1 MILSIETA
9 TKLCSV
15 ALARDGVVLALCEE
29 ESEQNIHAEKLN
41 VFIAQV
47 MTEAECELRALDAV
61 AVGIGPGSYTG
72 SRIGL
77 SAAKG
82 LCFALDR
89 PIIGISTLITLC
101 ERAKAM
107 GAVPIDTTDTF
118 NPMVD
123 ARRMEVFTRTF
134 SAEGAALD
142 EMSPLILDEAWA
154 AQEGVRRIVFGDGAD
169 KATTLWKDQ
178 PTILHIPGVRPSAG
192 AMAREAERRYT
203 GKAFDDLAYLV
214 PAYGKAA
221 NVTQSKKLGSGSG
234 L

>member
-1 MILSIETA
+1 MSLILSIETA

-15 ALARDGVVLALCEE
+15 ALARDGVVVALREE

-47 MTEAECELRALDAV
+47 MAEAECDLRKLDAV

-89 PIIGISTLITLC
+89 PIIGISTLRTLC

-107 GAVPIDTTDTF
+107 GAVPFESTDTF

-123 ARRMEVFTRTF
+123 ARRMEVFTQ
-134 SAEGAALD
+134 SCNADGMPLE
-142 EMSPLILDEAWA
+142 EMAPLILDEAWA
-154 AQEGVRRIVFGDGAD
+154 GQEGVKRFVFGDGAD
-169 KATTLWKDQ
+169 KATALWKDQ
-178 PTILHIPGVRPSAG
+178 PTIVQIPGVRPSAG
-192 AMAREAERRYT
+192 AMAREAERCFT
-203 GKAFDDLAYLV
+203 AKEFDDLAYLV

-221 NVTQSKKLGSGSG
+221 NVTQSKKLPNS
-234 L
+234 

>member
-47 MTEAECELRALDAV
+47 MAEAECDLRKLDAV

-89 PIIGISTLITLC
+89 PIIGISTLNTLC
-101 ERAKAM
+101 ERAKEM
-107 GAVPIDTTDTF
+107 GATSMDSTDTF

-123 ARRMEVFTRTF
+123 ARRMEVFAQPF
-134 SAEGAALD
+134 DSEGMPLE
-142 EMSPLILDEAWA
+142 EMAPLILDEIWA
-154 AQEGVRRIVFGDGAD
+154 GQEGVKRFVFGDGAD
-169 KATTLWKDQ
+169 KATVLWKYQ
-178 PTILHIPGVRPSAG
+178 PTIVHISGVRPSAG
-192 AMAREAERRYT
+192 AMAREAERRFT
-203 GKAFDDLAYLV
+203 AKAFNDLAYLI

-221 NVTQSKKLGSGSG
+221 NVTQSKKLPNS
-234 L
+234 

>member
-15 ALARDGVVLALCEE
+15 AVARDGVVLTLREE

-47 MTEAECELRALDAV
+47 MAEAECELRKLDAV

-89 PIIGISTLITLC
+89 PIIGISTLHTLC

-107 GAVPIDTTDTF
+107 EAVPIDTTDTF

-123 ARRMEVFTRTF
+123 ARRMEVFSQSFNT
-134 SAEGAALD
+134 EGMPLD
-142 EMSPLILDEAWA
+142 EMAPLILDEAWA
-154 AQEGVRRIVFGDGAD
+154 AQEGVKRIVFGDGAD
-169 KATTLWKDQ
+169 KATALWKDQ
-178 PTILHIPGVRPSAG
+178 PTIVHIPCVRPSAG
-192 AMAREAERRYT
+192 AMAREAERRFAT
-203 GKAFDDLAYLV
+203 KAFDDLAYLI

-221 NVTQSKKLGSGSG
+221 NVTQSKKLPNS
-234 L
+234 